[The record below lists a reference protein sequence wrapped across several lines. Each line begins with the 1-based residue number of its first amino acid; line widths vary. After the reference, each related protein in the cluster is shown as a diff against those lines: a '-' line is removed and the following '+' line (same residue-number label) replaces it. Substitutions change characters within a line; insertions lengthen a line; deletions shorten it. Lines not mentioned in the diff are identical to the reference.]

1 MHLFSE
7 NKKRNDFGNSF
18 FFGGERE
25 GELRIQLRN
34 VETTSAILYCRFGFY
49 YNYSTS
55 STFKE

>member
-7 NKKRNDFGNSF
+7 NKKRNDFGYS

-49 YNYSTS
+49 YNCSTS